1 MDFLN
6 EAAFVRSPI
15 DLARETKP
23 LVIFGAGQL
32 VRKITKHASG
42 RVLFAVDNNPVLWGS
57 VVSGVE
63 VFSPEKLRQ
72 SPDVLV
78 VISSSDV
85 DAISAQ
91 LIHLGF
97 SPIQGFCV
105 IPQVK
110 AHLGVSRM
118 RQKSFS
124 FLITV
129 GSSGEA
135 GGLYMVDFPSG
146 HSKRLLSGPTHGL
159 CRFSAGWLA
168 TSDEYGLVQLD
179 ENLDVLSNVDLR
191 SESRPH
197 GVAVSE
203 DQDLIAVALSNR
215 DEIQLFDEGFNEIR
229 RLRLSEKIDS
239 GSGPQHHVNDV
250 AILDGVVFASMFSL
264 SGNWKRGVFDGGIW
278 GFSAHDLARDTH
290 PVASNLSMP
299 HSVMSVGGLLYVLDS
314 LRGRVLRV
322 PDEELLHEAG
332 FVRGADVDSSGRFWL
347 IGQSRDRNISG
358 IESLPLNRPIDSSV
372 VHLDRETGFSTRVQL
387 PEMDEIHA
395 VRFLDSET
403 ITL

>member
-1 MDFLN
+1 MDFLS
-6 EAAFVRSPI
+6 EPAFVRSPVH
-15 DLARETKP
+15 LARETKP

-32 VRKITKHASG
+32 VGKITKHASA
-42 RVLFAVDNNPVLWGS
+42 RVLFAVDNNPDRWGS

-72 SPDVLV
+72 FPDVLV

-85 DAISAQ
+85 DAISSQ
-91 LIHLGF
+91 LMHLGF
-97 SPIQGFCV
+97 SPIQDFCV

-110 AHLGVSRM
+110 AHLGVSQM
-118 RQKSFS
+118 RQRNFS

-135 GGLYMVDFPSG
+135 GGLYTVDFPSG
-146 HSKRLLSGPTHGL
+146 HLKKLLSGPTHGL
-159 CRFSAGWLA
+159 CRLGAGWLA
-168 TSDEYGLVQLD
+168 TSDEYGLVELD
-179 ENLDVLSNVDLR
+179 EKLDVVSTLELQSG
-191 SESRPH
+191 SGAH

-215 DEIQLFDEGFNEIR
+215 DEILLLDEGLNEISR
-229 RLRLSEKIDS
+229 VRISEKIDS

-250 AILDGVVFASMFSL
+250 EILDGVVFASMFSL
-264 SGNWKRGVFDGGIW
+264 SGNWKRGIFDGGIW
-278 GFSAHDLARDTH
+278 GFSAHDLSRDTH
-290 PVASNLSMP
+290 PIASNLSMP
-299 HSVMSVGGLLYVLDS
+299 HSVTSVGGLLYVLDS

-332 FVRGADVDSSGRFWL
+332 FLRGVDVDSSGRFWL

-358 IESLPLNRPIDSSV
+358 IESLPLNRSIDSSV

-387 PEMDEIHA
+387 PDIDEIHA
-395 VRFLDSET
+395 VRFLDSERST
-403 ITL
+403 P